1 MAVSKRS
8 ARRRSTPQPTDV
20 DTESRIL
27 DAAHAVFL
35 RKGTAGAR
43 MQDIAKEAGVN
54 HALVHYYFR
63 TKDRLAEAVFRRA
76 ALKLLPPAAAI
87 LSSELPLEEKV
98 RRIVDHELTQLSDAP
113 HLPGY
118 LLSELNH
125 HPERA
130 TQLVQ
135 TLTGLDPNRVGPQI
149 LTTLHRQITESV
161 RAGTMRPISAQQFA
175 VNLVSLCIFPFVGR
189 PMLALVLGWKD
200 GDFAKFIAERKR
212 VLPDFFLAALRP

>member
-1 MAVSKRS
+1 MPVKPRAAPPAV
-8 ARRRSTPQPTDV
+8 ADA

-43 MQDIAKEAGVN
+43 MQDIAREAGVN

-63 TKDRLAEAVFRRA
+63 TKARLAEAVFRRA
-76 ALKLLPPAAAI
+76 ALKLLPPAVAT
-87 LSSELPLEEKV
+87 LSSDLPLEDKV
-98 RRIVDHELTQLSDAP
+98 RRLVDHYLTQLSATP

-125 HPERA
+125 HPERGS
-130 TQLVQ
+130 QLIHA
-135 TLTGLDPNRVGPQI
+135 LTGLDPDRVRPRVFD
-149 LTTLHRQITESV
+149 TLQRQIAERV
-161 RAGTMRPISAQQFA
+161 RAGTLRPISPQEFA
-175 VNLVSLCIFPFVGR
+175 VNLVSLCIFPFAAR

-200 GDFAKFIAERKR
+200 GDFARFIAERQR
-212 VLPDFFLAALRP
+212 ALPDFFLGALRP

>member
-1 MAVSKRS
+1 MAVKKRP
-8 ARRRSTPQPTDV
+8 ARRAARGAGRDD

-43 MQDIAKEAGVN
+43 MQDIAKQAGVN

-76 ALKLLPPAAAI
+76 AVKLLPPAVAI
-87 LSSELPLEEKV
+87 LASDIPLDEKV
-98 RRIVDHELTQLSDAP
+98 RRVIDHELTQLAETP

-118 LLSELNH
+118 LLSELDH

-130 TQLVQ
+130 TQLLQ
-135 TLTGLDPNRVGPQI
+135 ALTGLDPDRVRPQI
-149 LTTLHRQITESV
+149 FDTLQKQIAERV

-175 VNLVSLCIFPFVGR
+175 VNLVSLCVFPFAAR
-189 PMLALVLGWKD
+189 PMLGLVLGWKD

-212 VLPDFFLAALRP
+212 VLPDFFLGALRP

>member
-1 MAVSKRS
+1 MSVKKRPAPAGPPAA
-8 ARRRSTPQPTDV
+8 ARDE

-35 RKGTAGAR
+35 RKGTSGAR
-43 MQDIAKEAGVN
+43 MQDIAREAGVN

-87 LSSELPLEEKV
+87 LASDMPLEEKV
-98 RRIVDHELTQLSDAP
+98 RRVVDHELTQLSETP

-130 TQLVQ
+130 TQLLQ
-135 TLTGLDPNRVGPQI
+135 ALTGLDPARVRPQI
-149 LTTLHRQITESV
+149 FHTLEKQIAERV
-161 RAGTMRPISAQQFA
+161 HAGTMRPISAQQFA
-175 VNLVSLCIFPFVGR
+175 VNLVSLCIFPFAAR

-200 GDFAKFIAERKR
+200 GDFSKFIAERKR
-212 VLPDFFLAALRP
+212 VLPDFFLGALRP